1 MEVWNLIIQ
10 AVSSLGF
17 PIAVTIWLLWER
29 KSSMDKLTE
38 AIANNTKVVEI
49 LCDKIDRSSGKEET

>member
-10 AVSSLGF
+10 VVSSLGF

-29 KSSMDKLTE
+29 KTSMDKLTE

-49 LCDKIDRSSGKEET
+49 LCDKLEQPRREE

>member
-1 MEVWNLIIQ
+1 MEIWNVIIQ
-10 AVSSLGF
+10 AISSLGF

-38 AIANNTKVVEI
+38 AISNNTKVVEI
-49 LCDKIDRSSGKEET
+49 LSERIEKKGDD

>member
-1 MEVWNLIIQ
+1 MEIWNLIIQ

-29 KSSMDKLTE
+29 KTSMDKLTE
-38 AIANNTKVVEI
+38 AIANNTKVIEI
-49 LCDKIDRSSGKEET
+49 LSEKFDRKEGE

>member
-1 MEVWNLIIQ
+1 MEIWNLIIQ

-29 KSSMDKLTE
+29 KASMDKLTE

-49 LCDKIDRSSGKEET
+49 LCEKLDKSSEKDGE

>member
-1 MEVWNLIIQ
+1 MEIWNLIIQ

-29 KSSMDKLTE
+29 KTSMDKLTE
-38 AIANNTKVVEI
+38 AIANNTKVIEI
-49 LCDKIDRSSGKEET
+49 LSEKLERREEE

>member
-29 KSSMDKLTE
+29 KTSMDKLTE
-38 AIANNTKVVEI
+38 AIANNTKVVEL
-49 LCDKIDRSSGKEET
+49 LCDKLERSGKEDE